1 MRYEIVKKIREIW
14 GNEARNIGILNCN
27 EDNETKLPIIPI
39 SIIPKKFKTYSLQEL
54 RQDKLLGE
62 LIRVYQIIFGTPD
75 IWNEGAFC
83 NREGWARTISLEE
96 YERRKKEGKLRCYC
110 GGIFQS
116 CYPTEILETRILDE
130 LSDSK
135 RSILAIMRDDSN
147 SKIAGFLWGINA
159 DFKEIGRRILN
170 ARYRERQKQG
180 LIEISNLKHRLEKK
194 GVLDNKF
201 LYGDEMG
208 LLKEFRRGLNYMY
221 LIRLWCEHGYSQNV
235 KQLLFWTS
243 KKSPLYQLAFIY
255 GCELL
260 YTTSDGIN
268 FLFHPD
274 FEPQLKVGQYYDE
287 GEFTIFL
294 KKFFKFLI

>member
-14 GNEARNIGILNCN
+14 ENEAKNISIQNCN
-27 EDNETKLPIIPI
+27 DKETKV

-54 RQDKLLGE
+54 QRNKLLLE
-62 LIRVYQIIFGTPD
+62 LIRVYQVTFGTPD

-83 NREGWARTISLEE
+83 NREGWAKTISLEE

-110 GGIFQS
+110 GGIFQP
-116 CYPTEILETRILDE
+116 CYPTEILESRILDE

-135 RSILAIMRDDSN
+135 TSILAIMKDDN
-147 SKIAGFLWGINA
+147 NLKIAGFLWGIIA

-180 LIEISNLKHRLEKK
+180 LIEIDNLRRQLEKK
-194 GVLDNKF
+194 GDPDKRL

-208 LLKEFRRGLNYMY
+208 LLEEFRRGLNYMY
-221 LIRLWCEHGYSQNV
+221 LIRLWCEHGFSQNV

-243 KKSPLYQLAFIY
+243 KKSPLYQLSFIY

-268 FLFHPD
+268 FLFHPN
-274 FEPQLKVGQYYDE
+274 FEPQLKVGQHYNE
-287 GEFTIFL
+287 KEFANFL
-294 KKFFKFLI
+294 RNFFKFLI